1 MELLRVRSD
10 LCLGG
15 SGGRSDSYCAAFCV
29 HGGCCVCRAV
39 SGACLTAACRCR
51 IWLPE
56 SSRMECTGVV
66 IRCIKCDTESVLGID
81 SLYEGMFVRRESVRL
96 DV

>member
-1 MELLRVRSD
+1 
-10 LCLGG
+10 
-15 SGGRSDSYCAAFCV
+15 
-29 HGGCCVCRAV
+29 
-39 SGACLTAACRCR
+39 
-51 IWLPE
+51 
-56 SSRMECTGVV
+56 MECTGVV